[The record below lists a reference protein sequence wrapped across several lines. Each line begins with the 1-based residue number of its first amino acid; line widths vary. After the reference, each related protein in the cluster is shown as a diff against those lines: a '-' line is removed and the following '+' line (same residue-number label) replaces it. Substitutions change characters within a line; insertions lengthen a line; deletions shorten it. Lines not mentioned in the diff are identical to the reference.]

1 MTAPMSTANQAPT
14 DAALE
19 ERAEA
24 LDAANPLR
32 HCRARFLLP
41 DGVAYLDGNSL
52 GALPAAVPAAMDDAV
67 RRQWGTGLIGSWFA
81 EDAAWWELP
90 LRLGDRI
97 GELLG
102 AAAGQ
107 TSVGDST
114 SVQIF
119 NTLIAAAR
127 LRPGRDLLLTDA
139 GHFPTDAYLADSA
152 GELLGLEVRRIAPGE
167 LPAVLA
173 AEGARVAV
181 AAFPAVDFATGERW
195 DVPGLTAAVHDAGAL
210 VLWDLCHA
218 VGALEL
224 ALDVWDVDF
233 AVGCTY
239 KYLSGGPGAPAFVYA
254 ASRHHARMRQPLTGW
269 TGHAD
274 PFAMRADY
282 EPAEGIG
289 RARVGTPTVLSMLA
303 LEAALTAYDGVDP
316 ATLRAQSLSLTGFFI
331 ECCDTLLDGLGFALL
346 TPREPER
353 RGSQVTLRHPDAA
366 RLVPAAAQRGVVG
379 DKREP
384 DLLRYG
390 FNALYSTHAEALRA
404 ARTLAELVEC

>member
-1 MTAPMSTANQAPT
+1 MTDPVND
-14 DAALE
+14 DASLDA
-19 ERAEA
+19 RAAA

-32 HCRARFLLP
+32 HCRERFLLP
-41 DGVAYLDGNSL
+41 AGVSYLDGNSL
-52 GALPAAVPAAMDDAV
+52 GALAAAVPAALDDAV

-90 LRLGDRI
+90 LRLGDRV
-97 GELLG
+97 GGLLG

-107 TSVGDST
+107 TAVGDST

-152 GELLGLEVRRIAPGE
+152 GELLGLEVRRITPEE
-167 LPAVLA
+167 LPATLA
-173 AEGARVAV
+173 AEGSRVAV

-195 DVPGLTAAVHDAGAL
+195 DLPGLTAAVHAAGAL

-218 VGALEL
+218 AGALEL
-224 ALDVWDVDF
+224 ALDAWEVDF

-254 ASRHHARMRQPLTGW
+254 ARRHHAAMRQPLTGW

-274 PFAMRADY
+274 PFAMRPGY

-303 LEAALTAYDGVDP
+303 LEAALTAYDGVDLE
-316 ATLRAQSLSLTGFFI
+316 TLRAQSLSLTGFFI
-331 ECCDTLLDGLGFALL
+331 ECCDALLGGLGFELV
-346 TPREPER
+346 TPRAPER
-353 RGSQVTLRHPDAA
+353 RGSQVTLRHRDAA
-366 RLVPAAAQRGVVG
+366 RLVPAAAERGVVG

-390 FNALYSTHAEALRA
+390 FNALYNTHADALRA
-404 ARTLAELVEC
+404 AGTLAELAKD

>member
-1 MTAPMSTANQAPT
+1 MTNRMNSSDSSHSL
-14 DAALE
+14 DA
-19 ERAEA
+19 RAAA

-32 HCRARFLLP
+32 HCRERFLLP
-41 DGVAYLDGNSL
+41 EGTAYLDGNSL
-52 GALPAAVPAAMDDAV
+52 GALAAAVPAAVDDAV
-67 RRQWGTGLIGSWFA
+67 RRQWGTGLIGSWFGA
-81 EDAAWWELP
+81 DAGWWDLP
-90 LRLGDRI
+90 LRLGDRV
-97 GELLG
+97 GGLLG

-107 TSVGDST
+107 TAVGDST

-127 LRPGRDLLLTDA
+127 LRPKRDLLLTDP
-139 GHFPTDAYLADSA
+139 GHFPTDAYLADSV
-152 GELLGLEVRRIAPGE
+152 GELLGLEVRRITPAQ
-167 LPAVLA
+167 LPATLA
-173 AEGARVAV
+173 DESERVAV

-195 DVPGLTAAVHDAGAL
+195 DVPALTAAVHEAGAL

-224 ALDVWDVDF
+224 ALDAWDVDF

-254 ASRHHARMRQPLTGW
+254 ARRHHGQMRQPLTGW

-274 PFAMRADY
+274 PFAMRPGY

-289 RARVGTPTVLSMLA
+289 RTRVGTPTVLSMLA

-316 ATLRAQSLSLTGFFI
+316 ATLRAQSLSLTTFFI
-331 ECCDTLLDGLGFALL
+331 ECCDTLLDGLGFTVV
-346 TPREPER
+346 TPREPDR
-353 RGSQVTLRHPDAA
+353 RGSQVTLRHPDAQ
-366 RLVPAAAQRGVVG
+366 RLVPAAAERGVVG

-390 FNALYSTHAEALRA
+390 FNALYNTHADALRA
-404 ARTLAELVEC
+404 AGTLAELAKR